1 MKSTHLPKIIQIL
14 TYSIGFALLVFLFK
28 PAVQVVDYA
37 KTLHFQAPEKQQT
50 P

>member
-1 MKSTHLPKIIQIL
+1 MKSTHVTKIIQIL
-14 TYSIGFALLVFLFK
+14 TYSIGLALLIFLFK

-37 KTLHFQAPEKQQT
+37 KTLHFEAPEKQQT